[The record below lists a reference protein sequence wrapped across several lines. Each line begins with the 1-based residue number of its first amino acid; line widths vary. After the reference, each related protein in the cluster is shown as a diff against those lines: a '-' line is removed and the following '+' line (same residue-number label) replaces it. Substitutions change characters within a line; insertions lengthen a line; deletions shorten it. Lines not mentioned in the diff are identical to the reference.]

1 MYSKIDF
8 DMHLPLYPNSS
19 ILLSFQYYLP
29 KVITILKDISI
40 VFILP
45 ILELDIN
52 STIEYT

>member
-8 DMHLPLYPNSS
+8 DMHLALYQNSS

-29 KVITILKDISI
+29 KVITILTNISI
-40 VFILP
+40 ISILP

-52 STIEYT
+52 STVQYV

>member
-52 STIEYT
+52 STIEY